1 MSQKELFQIGLG
13 LETSCYLSLAD
24 SVIYS
29 RERDY
34 SPGKLKMKQEKQN
47 DRNPSFPR
55 EIIDMVLSFIPAD
68 NNVVWGDK
76 VFIYVDGLLPH
87 AVFNASILL
96 PHYENPFSND
106 WTLQDIAKQGIKKSI
121 LEDARLTNSIE
132 LRVKTFRS
140 TSGLRSLMEFPHQWK
155 SLLVI
160 VNPIPIDE
168 SIDLIVERC
177 EKLSLVSRSVPSSV
191 PPEKSRT
198 TRRSLKTIFLS
209 FITLTAFFNRGL
221 LSSILNLSLY
231 GLDPSSFSNY
241 DTFKNAVDELPRIL
255 SQLPCLN
262 ELKIDG
268 LKGYRDDLDALPRVN
283 SISLRCLYIH
293 VDDAIAIPFLSLFSS
308 CRVDCFKLEIQVE
321 GEKLREAERIVPH
334 VRHIYIKVRTTTCIC
349 VETIK
354 LTEVLHKSNR
364 ITSCVYSLNESK
376 TENLLSPEWSK

>member
-1 MSQKELFQIGLG
+1 
-13 LETSCYLSLAD
+13 
-24 SVIYS
+24 
-29 RERDY
+29 
-34 SPGKLKMKQEKQN
+34 MKQEKQN

-87 AVFNASILL
+87 AVFNAPILL
-96 PHYENPFSND
+96 PHYVNHFSND

-121 LEDARLTNSIE
+121 LEDDQLTNSIE

-293 VDDAIAIPFLSLFSS
+293 VDDAIAIPL
-308 CRVDCFKLEIQVE
+308 
-321 GEKLREAERIVPH
+321 
-334 VRHIYIKVRTTTCIC
+334 CIC
-349 VETIK
+349 AVRE
-354 LTEVLHKSNR
+354 EQSFP
-364 ITSCVYSLNESK
+364 
-376 TENLLSPEWSK
+376 LLSVSPLPPVFLV